1 MRSASTS
8 RARSKSVWTSASIE
22 DRRRLGVAGWTA
34 QGLGRWLSWIMAVVC
49 LAQGPAAAEPVSEAA
64 SRPTH
69 HSMEKI
75 VIAHRGASA
84 YLPEHTLEAKAMAH
98 ALGAHYL
105 EQDLV
110 MTRDDQL
117 LVIHDIHLDTVT
129 DVAARYPDRA
139 RPDGRFYAIDFDLA
153 ELRELQVTERIDPDT
168 GQAVFPG
175 RFPVGRSRF
184 RLHTLQEEIE
194 LIQGLNRS
202 SGKNVGLYP
211 EIKAPQWHQQQG
223 KDLTAAVLKAL
234 DGYGYNSATANIF
247 VQCFDP
253 LALQRLAGELGAKM
267 PLVQLIGDNRW
278 NESSADYAAMLSP
291 AGLQGITTYAQ
302 GIAPWLPQ
310 LFSDADGG
318 QPALNKLVEQAHR
331 AGLVVHPYTL
341 RREELPR
348 AFPSAPAF
356 AAFLFSQAGVDG
368 LFADSPDDALAAPR
382 GR

>member
-1 MRSASTS
+1 MDSA
-8 RARSKSVWTSASIE
+8 RH
-22 DRRRLGVAGWTA
+22 GV
-34 QGLGRWLSWIMAVVC
+34 WLSWVAVVLC
-49 LAQGPAAAEPVSEAA
+49 LAPGPLTAEPAASTIHP
-64 SRPTH
+64 
-69 HSMEKI
+69 MGKI

-84 YLPEHTLEAKAMAH
+84 YLPEHTLEAKALAH
-98 ALGAHYL
+98 GLGAHYL

-153 ELRELQVTERIDPDT
+153 ELRELRVTERLDPDT

-175 RFPVGRSRF
+175 RFPAGRSRF

-223 KDLTAAVLKAL
+223 KDLTAAVFKVL
-234 DGYGYNSATANIF
+234 DDYGYNSTTANLF

-253 LALQRLAGELGAKM
+253 VALQRLAGELGAKM

-278 NESSADYAAMLSP
+278 QESSADYAAMLSP
-291 AGLQGITTYAQ
+291 AGLQEIATYAQ

-310 LFSDADGG
+310 LFRGLDGG
-318 QPALNKLVEQAHR
+318 LDSGPPVPTKLVEQAHR

-348 AFPSAPAF
+348 AFPTAPAF
-356 AAFLFSQAGVDG
+356 AAFLFFQAGVDG
-368 LFADSPDDALAAPR
+368 LFADSPDDALAALQ